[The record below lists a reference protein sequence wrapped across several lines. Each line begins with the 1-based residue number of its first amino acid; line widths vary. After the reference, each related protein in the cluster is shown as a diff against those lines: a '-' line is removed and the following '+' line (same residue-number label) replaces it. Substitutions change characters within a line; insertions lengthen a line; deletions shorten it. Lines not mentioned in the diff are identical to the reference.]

1 MIKMKSEDEKMNRS
15 EILFLYDISDA
26 NPNGDPLD
34 SNKPRIDE
42 ETETNLVT
50 DVRLKRTIRDYLFD
64 YKNQGIFIKE
74 IQDDEGNIQDS
85 KQRAIDYSS
94 TEGKYDSLDEAKND
108 LKDNIL
114 NQCIDARLFGA
125 TIPIDVKVKDN
136 KDKYKNKSS
145 SVTLTGPVQF
155 RMGRSLNKVEIQHI
169 KGTGAFA
176 SGEGKNQKTFREE
189 YILPYSLISF
199 YGVVNENA
207 AKETNLTENDVSL
220 LLDGIWNGTKN
231 LISRSKFG
239 QIPRFLIQIEYTEE
253 NFFIGDLNNKIFIS
267 HDFEDDKKLRKISD
281 LTVDLSTLI
290 ESIVEHK
297 DRISKINYKFD
308 SNIIF
313 KDYSAEEL
321 ISKFNDLGIET
332 FEIKL

>member
-1 MIKMKSEDEKMNRS
+1 MNRS

-34 SNKPRIDE
+34 GNKPRLDE
-42 ETETNLVT
+42 ETEINLVT
-50 DVRLKRTIRDYLFD
+50 DVRIKRTIRDYLAD
-64 YKNQGIFIKE
+64 YKSQGIFIKE
-74 IQDDEGNIQDS
+74 IQDGDGNIQDA

-94 TEGKYDSLDEAKND
+94 TEGKYDSLDQAKKD
-108 LKDNIL
+108 LKEKIL
-114 NQCIDARLFGA
+114 NNCIDTRLFGA
-125 TIPIDVKVKDN
+125 TIPIDVKIKDN
-136 KDKYKNKSS
+136 KGKYKNKSS

-207 AKETNLTENDVSL
+207 AKETNLKDEDIDL

-239 QIPRFLIQIEYTEE
+239 QSPRFLIQIEYNEN
-253 NFFIGDLNNKIFIS
+253 NFFIGDLNNKISIS
-267 HDFEDDKKLRKISD
+267 HNLEDDKKLRKISEFE
-281 LTVDLSTLI
+281 VDLSILI
-290 ESIVEHK
+290 DVIAK
-297 DRISKINYKFD
+297 NNDKIAKINYKFD
-308 SNIIF
+308 SDIKF
-313 KDYSAEEL
+313 KDYSFDEL
-321 ISKFNDLGIET
+321 ISKFNDLKIET
-332 FEIKL
+332 SEIIL